1 MLEKYYITKEEIKE
15 IIIMNINNDKLI
27 NIVTDYL
34 LEDRYTQAILIDG
47 KWGTGKTFFVK
58 EKLIPTLKNDS
69 SLKYTNIYYL
79 SLYDIKDLNEL
90 TNKIIFNSNLKISL
104 KNKFGEK
111 RGKNITNKLNLFS
124 KAINIGLNA
133 LNNSNI
139 LGFNIT
145 KDDLPKFED
154 LIDLKKYL
162 IILR

>member
-1 MLEKYYITKEEIKE
+1 
-15 IIIMNINNDKLI
+15 MNINNDKLI

-90 TNKIIFNSNLKISL
+90 TNKIYLTLFENFF
-104 KNKFGEK
+104 KNKFGEI
-111 RGKNITNKLNLFS
+111 RVKNITNKVNLFS
-124 KAINIGLNA
+124 KAINIVLN
-133 LNNSNI
+133 LFYYLNI
-139 LGFNIT
+139 LGNNIT
-145 KDDLPKFED
+145 KEDLPKFED
-154 LIDLKKYL
+154 LIDLKNISL
-162 IILR
+162 FLDDV

>member
-1 MLEKYYITKEEIKE
+1 
-15 IIIMNINNDKLI
+15 MNINNDELI

-58 EKLIPTLKNDS
+58 EKLIPTLKDNT
-69 SLKYTNIYYL
+69 SLKFAKIYYL
-79 SLYDIKDLNEL
+79 SLYDIKDLTEL
-90 TNKIIFNSNLKISL
+90 TNKIYLALFENFF
-104 KNKFGEK
+104 KNKF
-111 RGKNITNKLNLFS
+111 GKNITNKLNLFS

-154 LIDLKKYL
+154 LID
-162 IILR
+162 

>member
-1 MLEKYYITKEEIKE
+1 
-15 IIIMNINNDKLI
+15 MNINNDKLI

-90 TNKIIFNSNLKISL
+90 TNKIYLTLFENFF

-111 RGKNITNKLNLFS
+111 RGKNITNRW
-124 KAINIGLNA
+124 IV
-133 LNNSNI
+133 
-139 LGFNIT
+139 
-145 KDDLPKFED
+145 
-154 LIDLKKYL
+154 
-162 IILR
+162 